1 MKDINWVQVLVFAL
15 VMVVVFLLGIGV
27 LFLFLGGG
35 LGTMGRGMMGPG
47 GMGWCPWC
55 GGTGR
60 FGGGLLG
67 SILGLTLNCLLPLGV
82 FVLLIFGG
90 IWLVR
95 NIGQGGPASSIVCP
109 RCARP
114 LEADWEHCPY
124 CGEGVYRGP
133 ENE

>member
-1 MKDINWVQVLVFAL
+1 MRDINWVQVLVFAL
-15 VMVVVFLLGIGV
+15 VMIVVFLLGIGV

-35 LGTMGRGMMGPG
+35 RVIKKSDMIGTG
-47 GMGWCPWC
+47 GMRWCPWC

-67 SILGLTLNCLLPLGV
+67 TVLGLTLNCLVPLGV
-82 FVLLIFGG
+82 FVLLVFAG

-95 NIGQGGPASSIVCP
+95 NVGQGGPATSLVCP

-114 LEADWEHCPY
+114 LDADWEHCPY
-124 CGEGVYRGP
+124 CGEGLQRGP
-133 ENE
+133 RNE